1 MGADSVHRSASDRER
16 VMRIWFQKHV
26 VAGRLPLLDATY
38 DRHLAVLAAP
48 GSEVHVSTLPDDS
61 YPGSLPADWVAYGQV
76 EELFSAY
83 FATQAVVAE
92 RQGYDA
98 YIIGTSQDPGIVP
111 ARRLVSIPVLGYG
124 ETAFATCAW
133 RRLRFGIVGFIPALQ
148 EILEENVHA
157 YGHAR
162 WYVGARYLPGAR
174 ATVEESLSQT
184 GSEAGHAAGFRRE
197 FEACAAELVADG
209 AQVIIPGEGVPNEVL
224 HHLGMRTAA
233 GVPVLDA
240 NGLVLRVAELMV
252 GLERDEILPRSPVG
266 YDRRRVAPES
276 LDHFLGLFAPTSAR
290 DALGL
295 G

>member
-1 MGADSVHRSASDRER
+1 MGVRLSTPEKERE
-16 VMRIWFQKHV
+16 MRIWFQKHV

-38 DRHLAVLAAP
+38 RRHLAALAAP
-48 GSEVHVSTLPDDS
+48 DTEVHVSTLPDDS
-61 YPGSLPADWVAYGQV
+61 YPESLPADWVAYGQV
-76 EELFSAY
+76 EELFSAH
-83 FATQAVVAE
+83 FAAQSVVAE

-98 YIIGTSQDPGIVP
+98 FIIGTSQDPGIVA

-162 WYVGARYLPGAR
+162 WYVGARYLRGAR
-174 ATVEESLSQT
+174 ETVEESLSQT
-184 GSEAGHAAGFRRE
+184 GTEGGHAERFRRE
-197 FEACAAELVADG
+197 FEACAAELVAHG

-224 HHLGMRTAA
+224 YQLGMRTAG

-240 NGLVLRVAELMV
+240 NGLVVRVAELMV
-252 GLERDEILPRSPVG
+252 GLERDEILPRSTIG

-276 LDHFLGLFAPTSAR
+276 LNHFLNLFAPTAAR
-290 DALGL
+290 DALGF

>member
-1 MGADSVHRSASDRER
+1 
-16 VMRIWFQKHV
+16 MRIWFQKHV

-38 DRHLAVLAAP
+38 SEHLGALAAP
-48 GSEVHVSTLPDDS
+48 GTEVKVATLPEES

-92 RQGYDA
+92 REGYDA
-98 YIIGTSQDPGIVP
+98 YIIGTSQDPGIVA

-124 ETAFATCAW
+124 ETAFTTCAW

-148 EILEENVHA
+148 EILEENVAA
-157 YGHAR
+157 YGHSR

-174 ATVEESLSQT
+174 TTVEETL
-184 GSEAGHAAGFRRE
+184 AGASAGAAEGFRRE
-197 FEACAAELVADG
+197 FETCAAELVAAG

-233 GVPVLDA
+233 GAPVLDA
-240 NGLVLRVAELMV
+240 NGLVLRAAEMMV
-252 GLERDEILPRSPVG
+252 GLERDAILPRSTVG
-266 YDRRRVAPES
+266 YDRRRVAPEV
-276 LDHFLGLFAPTSAR
+276 LDHFLRLFAPPSTC

-295 G
+295 R